1 MCSYL
6 TMKAPVSGSGKG
18 AGGWF
23 RLTHAM
29 AYFDHP
35 YHSPDEHTLNVD
47 FLNEAEGPS
56 ARVAVELPPDSAR
69 ALVRCIEEALAA
81 AGEAALAP
89 ADATAVEAGTGDNGG
104 AGT

>member
-6 TMKAPVSGSGKG
+6 TSTAPMSGSGKG

-23 RLTHAM
+23 RLTSAM

-35 YHSPDEHTLNVD
+35 YHSSQEHTLNID

-56 ARVAVELPPDSAR
+56 ARVAVELTADSAR

-81 AGEAALAP
+81 AG
-89 ADATAVEAGTGDNGG
+89 AVAGTPGG
-104 AGT
+104 GVAGSRGR

>member
-6 TMKAPVSGSGKG
+6 TMTAPMSGSGKG
-18 AGGWF
+18 ADGWF

-35 YHSPDEHTLNVD
+35 YHSPAEHTLNLD
-47 FLNEAEGPS
+47 FLNEGEGPS
-56 ARVAVELPPDSAR
+56 ARVAVELTADSAR

-81 AGEAALAP
+81 AGDAA
-89 ADATAVEAGTGDNGG
+89 GG
-104 AGT
+104 AVT

>member
-1 MCSYL
+1 
-6 TMKAPVSGSGKG
+6 
-18 AGGWF
+18 
-23 RLTHAM
+23 M

-56 ARVAVELPPDSAR
+56 ARVAVELTADSAR

-81 AGEAALAP
+81 AGEMAP
-89 ADATAVEAGTGDNGG
+89 AATSAIAG
-104 AGT
+104 AGASVPAGQAAGDALT